1 MKNNS
6 PILYVN
12 KIKEN
17 WIVDRVKDE
26 WISSHSLHT
35 RFSGKSDIIW
45 LIAPW
50 LWTKEK
56 KRHLKS
62 KKVVCSIYHLDEN
75 KFDKN
80 QLNEFVERDKYV
92 DYYHVISTKTLHQ
105 IKHLTDKKIYNIPYW
120 VNSNLSYEIKNKDN
134 LINNYNI
141 PKGKFLIGSF
151 QRDTEGHDLAS
162 PKLSKGPDRFI
173 EIVDYLNKKMENLHV
188 ILAGQRRQYVINEL
202 NKRKID
208 FTYFRM
214 ATNVELNNLYNLLD
228 LYIVG
233 SRFEG
238 GPQAIFE
245 CAVTKTPIIST
256 DVGVASEI
264 LHSNSIFDM
273 NNFMNAEPN
282 IEYAFSKV
290 QKFLIPEGFIEFEN
304 MFQEIYEN

>member
-1 MKNNS
+1 
-6 PILYVN
+6 
-12 KIKEN
+12 
-17 WIVDRVKDE
+17 
-26 WISSHSLHT
+26 
-35 RFSGKSDIIW
+35 
-45 LIAPW
+45 
-50 LWTKEK
+50 
-56 KRHLKS
+56 
-62 KKVVCSIYHLDEN
+62 
-75 KFDKN
+75 
-80 QLNEFVERDKYV
+80 
-92 DYYHVISTKTLHQ
+92 
-105 IKHLTDKKIYNIPYW
+105 
-120 VNSNLSYEIKNKDN
+120 
-134 LINNYNI
+134 
-141 PKGKFLIGSF
+141 
-151 QRDTEGHDLAS
+151 
-162 PKLSKGPDRFI
+162 
-173 EIVDYLNKKMENLHV
+173 MENLHV

-208 FTYFRM
+208 FTYFQM